1 MSRQFR
7 DWWDRCTE
15 DPDAL
20 TPEEKKQFMDF
31 LKDMSADDYREGTL
45 LHADNQFK
53 PLKIK
58 KAWQEVNKTDTL

>member
-45 LHADNQFK
+45 LHGDNQFK
-53 PLKIK
+53 P
-58 KAWQEVNKTDTL
+58 